1 MSHLLHRH
9 HFIINDGSGVHHLK
23 EKSAVAGYR
32 FERQRFEDSVLSCEE
47 EERKWKSS
55 FDDGAERGKGGTSM
69 EQWSTKRMAGLI

>member
-32 FERQRFEDSVLSCEE
+32 FERQRFEDGVLSCEE
-47 EERKWKSS
+47 EEVGGRVCVCACVCVCVCVRARALC
-55 FDDGAERGKGGTSM
+55 GATEV
-69 EQWSTKRMAGLI
+69 